1 MTNARE
7 EQAKSIEREISS
19 LVASIESLKL
29 RISELEA
36 FETAGLEGPILRA
49 VRTLLKPVQIRLR
62 AVTAKS
68 QEEIDD
74 AIHFL
79 IESAEGDPERFF
91 RLFMSPRLASYIS
104 GDAKTIREEDLRD
117 SSMELLGSFLDLVER
132 LDNQRQNESL
142 AAALRRSQ
150 LQERLRESTSRLT
163 NLQGEVAKLKPL
175 TLSEVPEEKFVLL
188 GKRMGRPG
196 DSRESLATHVENI
209 LPDTLS
215 ADFRSTQL
223 LATAMKAYEAELLL
237 ISQIF
242 ATANMLPTESCSGC
256 LMESREC
263 PCSPSERLDKS
274 LNRLLG
280 SDSEQC
286 KNFISKYWLNFYPHF
301 YLPTVSAFSTIR
313 SSIPEWT
320 VNLSPHL
327 LEIFSRLLFG
337 KLLNPFWFQSDI
349 KTARTDSNSRIDLN
363 RWTKSVTRLSIKE
376 IGEILGESIPA
387 LSGDEDLPIAWLLAV
402 TNGAHE
408 FSDELEFFLESQI
421 EQAGD

>member
-36 FETAGLEGPILRA
+36 FETAGLEGPIRKA
-49 VRTLLKPVQIRLR
+49 VQTLLKPVQIRLR

-68 QEEIDD
+68 QGEIDN
-74 AIHFL
+74 AIQFL
-79 IESAEGDPERFF
+79 IQRAEGDPERFF
-91 RLFMSPRLASYIS
+91 RLFMSPELAAYIA
-104 GDAKTIREEDLRD
+104 GDAKSIPDEDLRD
-117 SSMELLGSFLDLVER
+117 SSIELLGSFLDLVER
-132 LDNQRQNESL
+132 FGHQTQNESL
-142 AAALRRSQ
+142 ATALRRSQ
-150 LQERLRESTSRLT
+150 LEDRLRESTSRLQ
-163 NLQGEVAKLKPL
+163 NLQVEAAKLRPL
-175 TLSEVPEEKFVLL
+175 TLSEVPEEKVLL
-188 GKRMGRPG
+188 LGMRMGRPG

-209 LPDTLS
+209 LPDNLAT
-215 ADFRSTQL
+215 DFRRTQL

-242 ATANMLPTESCSGC
+242 ATAKTLPRECCSGC
-256 LMESREC
+256 LMDSREC
-263 PCSPSERLDKS
+263 SCSPSERLDKS

-280 SDSEQC
+280 SDSEHC
-286 KNFISKYWLNFYPHF
+286 MNFISKYWLNFYPHF
-301 YLPTVSAFSTIR
+301 YLPSESAFSTIR

-337 KLLNPFWFQSDI
+337 KLLNPYWFQSDI
-349 KTARTDSNSRIDLN
+349 NTARTDSNSRIDLN
-363 RWTKSVTRLSIKE
+363 RWTKSATRLSIKE

-402 TNGAHE
+402 TNSAHE
-408 FSDELEFFLESQI
+408 FSDELESFLESQI
-421 EQAGD
+421 EQAGE